1 MTTKKEKTV
10 LHNVNTDFIA
20 EHGGLTMKNTQHI
33 DQKWLDRLK
42 DVRNNSGKQREKEF
56 MRVASIPNAVV
67 DQWLRDGFNIY
78 EESGKEIV
86 KRLRAQNLDYFM
98 TTEKKAFN

>member
-1 MTTKKEKTV
+1 MTTKKDNTV
-10 LHNVNTDFIA
+10 LHNVGTDFIS

-33 DQKWLDRLK
+33 DQKWLDGLK
-42 DVRNNSGKQREKEF
+42 DERNNSNKQREKEF

-67 DQWLRDGFNIY
+67 DQWLRDGFDIY
-78 EESGKEIV
+78 EESGKDIV
-86 KRLRAQNLDYFM
+86 KRLRAQGLDYFM